1 MYNLHHTEGI
11 ILSANDFGEADR
23 IYNIYTKD
31 FGKVSVLAKGV
42 RLEKSKLRPHLLPL
56 SFARVSF
63 IEGKEFMRLT
73 DAEEILSPLLDEKTY
88 SAFSGACSFLERLV
102 KGQEKDEAVWE
113 LLRSLLLNTECLI
126 HEGFEEIF
134 QARLLYR
141 LGYVDSEDEIIRGNR
156 WSDLPDQVLRVA
168 EFKKISAQGLSA
180 SQL

>member
-42 RLEKSKLRPHLLPL
+42 RLEKSKLQPHLLPL

-113 LLRSLLLNTECLI
+113 LLKSAYQCLLDTRCLVKN
-126 HEGFEEIF
+126 EFETLF
-134 QARLLYR
+134 QARLLHR
-141 LGYVDSEDEIIRGNR
+141 LGYVDSEEELISGNS
-156 WSDLPDQVLRVA
+156 WFDLSNQTSKVA
-168 EFKKISAQGLSA
+168 EFK
-180 SQL
+180 